1 MFIRRL
7 PVTVSRIYIIGGG
20 AALMPTSVQKIIKQ
34 LAPQVTIE
42 DEYANARANWL
53 KAGGK

>member
-1 MFIRRL
+1 
-7 PVTVSRIYIIGGG
+7 
-20 AALMPTSVQKIIKQ
+20 MPTSVQKIIKQ